1 MPNNEKEVVT
11 EVVEYL
17 KWSVEDKK
25 KWKQPVFGAADYL
38 LDAFTKQMQEVYR
51 AGWNQGLDEAHQIS
65 KETFDHFIKGVRDYA
80 KKHPK
85 TTLEAYLK
93 REFPEEE
100 A

>member
-11 EVVEYL
+11 EVVDYL

-25 KWKQPVFGAADYL
+25 KWKQPVCGAADYL

-51 AGWNQGLDEAHQIS
+51 AGWNQGLDEARQIS
-65 KETFDHFIKGVRDYA
+65 KETFDHFIKGARDYA

-85 TTLEAYLK
+85 MTLEAYLK
-93 REFPEEE
+93 REFPEES
-100 A
+100 